1 MTDQPTAQPTSLQGL
16 LDTLPSIV
24 DHLYGNRK
32 GSVLKDAV
40 LRQPTQFVAPEFT
53 NWREEQMACRT
64 SIAFYDQSFHMT
76 TTFLRGKDAVALMN
90 HLTVNNYS
98 TFGVDRSRHSV
109 VCSPD
114 GYVIGDGILYCLAP
128 DELVLVGRQ
137 AGHNWVRF
145 NATTGGW
152 DVEMEED
159 EFMSDNPNGRR
170 NFYRFQVEGPH
181 APALMEDLTG
191 APMPQVPKLHLMHV
205 TIAGKQVTAMQHTM
219 AGNPGWEVFGPW
231 DDGPAVKEAILAAGE
246 RYDMKRVGS
255 VAYFTTAME
264 LGWVSRPMPAI
275 FTDPGLRAFREWLP
289 DTAPEASWALGGS
302 YNSPNIEDYYFTP
315 WELGYGNVIKLDKGE
330 FVGRDA
336 LAASKDDVHRAKVS
350 LVWNPEDVAKIIQG
364 YMDPADDLPTRYLEF
379 PRSNY
384 ATWLYDAVSDADG
397 NRIGVSMYPT
407 FLWTERSMCTL
418 GVIDAKYAEPGTEV
432 TFVWG
437 EPASRASKYLE
448 PHRQIEVRATVAPA
462 PIGKR

>member
-1 MTDQPTAQPTSLQGL
+1 MTAQTPTRTLQDL
-16 LDTLPSIV
+16 LDSTPNLV

-90 HLTVNNYS
+90 HLTVNSYA

-114 GYVIGDGILYCLAP
+114 GYVVGDGILYCLAP
-128 DELVLVGRQ
+128 DELALVGRQ

-145 NATTGGW
+145 NAQSGGY
-152 DVEMEED
+152 DVELEED
-159 EFMSDNPNGRR
+159 EFMADNPNGRR
-170 NFYRFQVEGPH
+170 VMYRYQVEGPQ
-181 APALMEDLTG
+181 APALMEQLTG

-205 TIAGKQVTAMQHTM
+205 TIAGHAVTAMQHTM

-231 DDGPAVKEAILAAGE
+231 DEGPAVKEAILTAGE
-246 RYDMKRVGS
+246 AYDMKRVGS

-275 FTDPGLRAFREWLP
+275 FTHPEMKAFREWLP
-289 DTAPEASWALGGS
+289 DTAPEATWALGGS
-302 YNSPNIEDYYFTP
+302 YNAPKIEDYYFTP
-315 WELGYGNVIKLDKGE
+315 WELGYGNVVKFDHD
-330 FVGRDA
+330 FVGRAALEKTQGDTRLPHRRMTITA
-336 LAASKDDVHRAKVS
+336 RRSRWCGTRRTSPRSSRATCTRRSCRPATSSSHARTTPRGSTTASTTATAITSVCRSTRRSCGPSGRCAPSASSTRSMPPLAAR
-350 LVWNPEDVAKIIQG
+350 
-364 YMDPADDLPTRYLEF
+364 
-379 PRSNY
+379 
-384 ATWLYDAVSDADG
+384 
-397 NRIGVSMYPT
+397 
-407 FLWTERSMCTL
+407 
-418 GVIDAKYAEPGTEV
+418 
-432 TFVWG
+432 
-437 EPASRASKYLE
+437 
-448 PHRQIEVRATVAPA
+448 
-462 PIGKR
+462 